1 MATTNDY
8 IQVSATLKAI
18 TAKGAGTTVQL
29 ELDGFTTPEDVACLY
44 RLCGRGVV
52 VQIVDPEPQL
62 DLGEV

>member
-1 MATTNDY
+1 MNDS

-18 TAKGAGTTVQL
+18 TAKGTGTVVQL
-29 ELDGFTTPEDVACLY
+29 ELDGFTTAEDVATLY
-44 RLCGRGVV
+44 RLCGKGVV